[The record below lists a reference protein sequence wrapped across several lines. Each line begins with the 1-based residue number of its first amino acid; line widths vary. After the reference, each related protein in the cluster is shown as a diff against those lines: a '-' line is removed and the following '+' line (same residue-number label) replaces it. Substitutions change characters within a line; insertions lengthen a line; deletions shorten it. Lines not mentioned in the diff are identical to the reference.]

1 MYPISVTLNRDIL
14 KIISFIL
21 IISFS
26 SDGCNPTGTGKVRIT
41 TEMNIGES
49 QVIKLSSGKIVNLKL
64 LDIKETRDSLR
75 NAVRAAYVNILV
87 DGELIILV
95 SGNYNL
101 PVAAGNIQIDCPVT
115 KGYYSNNNMDFWRL
129 HKDAAFRIWE
139 KGEPLL
145 EPGTFVFPIGQRWFT
160 SLSQLSNEPTYVD
173 GGESAAN
180 KIIYYHAPIDFG
192 GSEGMD
198 EIVSATDGLVISAKG
213 EIMAGNENLG
223 LRRQDA
229 KDGVYILDNRNWY
242 VRYSHL
248 DSIFAGIKPGA
259 RVRKGQ
265 RIGYMGKQGSS
276 GGWVHLHFA
285 IFIKDS
291 LSGEWKVEDA
301 YPYLWES
308 YVSQHKPPL
317 IAVARPHQL
326 LFTNQETTL
335 DGTKSRSF
343 EGDIVK
349 YEWTFCDGTTAEGA
363 VQKKSYSNPGEYS
376 EILKVTDSKG
386 NIDYDFTIIQVYNR
400 YKPDHTIPAMQASY
414 HPSLNIHP
422 GDPVTFLV
430 RTFNTESGNELWN
443 FGDGSPC
450 VAVRSETVDRKNP
463 VKGKF
468 AETIHSYAKAGHYIV
483 SVERTDEAGIK
494 AISHLHVVVIMPQGT
509 P

>member
-1 MYPISVTLNRDIL
+1 MSRLSVTQFSNIL
-14 KIISFIL
+14 RTLSSVL
-21 IISFS
+21 IISFLLN
-26 SDGCNPTGTGKVRIT
+26 GCNQPNHGKVRIA

-49 QVIKLSSGKIVNLKL
+49 QVIKLNRSETVNLKL
-64 LDIKETRDSLR
+64 LDIKEMRDSLR
-75 NAVRAAYVNILV
+75 NAVRAAYVKLSV
-87 DGELIILV
+87 DGEVITLV

-101 PVAAGNIQIDCPVT
+101 PVSVGKIQIDCPVT

-139 KGEPLL
+139 KDAPYL
-145 EPGTFVFPIGQRWFT
+145 EPGTFVFPVGQRWFA
-160 SLSQLSNEPTYVD
+160 SLSQSSNEPTYVD
-173 GGESAAN
+173 GGENPAGKS
-180 KIIYYHAPIDFG
+180 IYYHAPVDFG

-198 EIVSATDGLVISAKG
+198 EIFSATDGLVISAKG
-213 EIMAGNENLG
+213 QVLAGNENLG

-248 DSIFAGIKPGA
+248 DSILSGIKPGA
-259 RVRKGQ
+259 RVSKGQ
-265 RIGYMGKQGSS
+265 KIGYMGKQGSS

-285 IFIKDS
+285 IFVKDS

-308 YVSQHKPPL
+308 YVNRYKPPL

-326 LFTNQETTL
+326 LLTDQETTL

-343 EGDIVK
+343 KGEILK
-349 YEWTFCDGTTAEGA
+349 YEWTFCDGTKAAGP

-386 NIDYDFTIIQVYNR
+386 NIDYDFTVIQVYNR
-400 YKPDHTIPAMQASY
+400 YNPDHTIPAMQASY

-430 RTFNTESGNELWN
+430 RTFNTASGNELWD
-443 FGDGSPC
+443 FGDGSPG
-450 VAVRSETVDRKNP
+450 VAVRSQTVDRKNP

-468 AETIHSYAKAGHYIV
+468 AETIHAYSKAGHYIV

-494 AISHLHVVVIMPQGT
+494 AISHLHVVVEE
-509 P
+509 